1 MKSTFAALALF
12 LSTICVLPATAADS
26 DPATPVHKLSDA
38 LIETMKQ
45 GDQLGMQGRENKLRP
60 VITSAYDLPAV
71 TKNTLGTAAN
81 KLSPEDLQKLADAY
95 GRFSV
100 ATYADQFAKFG
111 VEHFEVGTPRPGA
124 LAGTDVVP
132 SVIVGGDN
140 SRTEID
146 YVVHQEANGAWG
158 IIDVLFNGSISQVAV
173 RRSELV
179 PIFRQKGLQGLIDVL
194 DQKTSALEKK

>member
-12 LSTICVLPATAADS
+12 LSTACVLPATAADS

-38 LIETMKQ
+38 LIEAMKQ

-60 VITSAYDLPAV
+60 VITTAYDLPAV

-111 VEHFEVGTPRPGA
+111 GEHFDVGTPRPGA
-124 LAGTDVVP
+124 LAGTTVVP
-132 SVIVGGDN
+132 SVIVGGDG

-146 YVVHQEANGAWG
+146 YVVHEDGAGWG
-158 IIDVLFNGSISQVAV
+158 IVDVLFNGSISQVAV
-173 RRSELV
+173 RRSEFV
-179 PIFRQKGLQGLIDVL
+179 PIFRQNGLAGLVKVL
-194 DQKTSALEKK
+194 DDKTQALEQK